1 MPKFDLAAVHAAAR
15 GGRVECGG
23 PRYKLKLLPLLGE
36 YLRVIDFTQEVLLE
50 LKAEDFLSSPV
61 YSGLVHDTYGVCIS
75 SALQKRFDVEGLE
88 TWYVKFTV
96 DEEEDGGLVIMA
108 SLHEPT
114 EPLKRMGG
122 TIPVRFTRRRG
133 S

>member
-1 MPKFDLAAVHAAAR
+1 MAKFELTTVHSAAE

-36 YLRVIDFTQEVLLE
+36 YLRMVEFTRAVLLE
-50 LKAEDFLSSPV
+50 LRAEDFIGSRV
-61 YSGLVHDTYGVCIS
+61 YSEVEHDSYGVSIS
-75 SALQKRFDVEGLE
+75 TGLQKRFALEGLE
-88 TWYVKFTV
+88 TWYVKFTM
-96 DEEEDGGLVIMA
+96 DMDEDGGLVIMA

-122 TIPVRFTRRRG
+122 TIPIRFSRRR